1 MAAWRFLGHPKP
13 RYARLCSRNACATAC
28 GSFARALGR
37 FSEDFP
43 TEPVWL
49 TSQSTNSLQ
58 KGVFLFAQTLI
69 TLLVRETTSE
79 GEQMRRC
86 FGWRHALP
94 LLVAVVAVAVIPAV
108 AQGDSPAFELVDG

>member
-1 MAAWRFLGHPKP
+1 MVEKANWRRGGCSVTRSPGTHDSALVTLARP
-13 RYARLCSRNACATAC
+13 RAGRSH
-28 GSFARALGR
+28 GSLGR

-94 LLVAVVAVAVIPAV
+94 LLVAVVAVAVIPA
-108 AQGDSPAFELVDG
+108 